1 METATIILTV
11 IQAMS
16 ISLGVGSS
24 TMAIL
29 NFFKAIADGSIDP
42 VERGFMGITY
52 IVLRIAMVLILLTT
66 AGLAAMG
73 LYTLGAEYT
82 TSFILSQF
90 LLTTVLFINA
100 TLMTARI
107 MPSTLG
113 PAIQASSWY
122 TLGFTLALVPHSLT
136 NYTIVEFLIGY
147 VVFIGVVTYVIRH
160 VMAYLAKKRSVGV

>member
-1 METATIILTV
+1 
-11 IQAMS
+11 
-16 ISLGVGSS
+16 
-24 TMAIL
+24 
-29 NFFKAIADGSIDP
+29 
-42 VERGFMGITY
+42 
-52 IVLRIAMVLILLTT
+52 
-66 AGLAAMG
+66 MG

-90 LLTTVLFINA
+90 LLTSVLFINA